1 MLISFIVCTS
11 NRLKELKSLFESI
24 EKNKKKSNLLFEVLV
39 VDQSNNR
46 INKKIVE
53 DYNFTY
59 LHSKKNGL
67 SYSRNLA
74 MKLSNGKFISFLD
87 DDSYLDENYLNNLKN
102 YLMYDFISG
111 RILTIENKNK
121 PLTKYQ
127 INKEFEITK
136 NNFDVV
142 LSSGLIFKS
151 SIIKKVGYLD
161 EDFGIGGKYG
171 ASEEADYV
179 LRFLKNNFNG
189 FYTPTIKIFHP
200 KFNPNSFSN
209 IKELKIKFFNYGR
222 GRGALLLKHAKF
234 LGINIL
240 ILQFIIRIL
249 LVFYSIIKFDKNNY
263 YKNLNLL
270 NGMYLVYFK
279 KDLWRFL
286 YWVI

>member
-11 NRLKELKSLFESI
+11 NRLKELKCLFKSI
-24 EKNKKKSNLLFEVLV
+24 VKNKKKTNLLFEVLV
-39 VDQSNNR
+39 VDQSTDH

-53 DYNFTY
+53 EYNFIY
-59 LHSKKNGL
+59 VHSRKKGL

-74 MKLSNGKFISFLD
+74 MKLSKGKFISFLD
-87 DDSYLDENYLNNLKN
+87 DDSYIDENYLNNLKN

-111 RILTIENKNK
+111 RILTIENKKK
-121 PLTKYQ
+121 PLIKHQ
-127 INKEFEITK
+127 INKEFKITK

-179 LRFLKNNFNG
+179 LRFLQNNFNG

-209 IKELKIKFFNYGR
+209 TKELKNKFFNYGR
-222 GRGALLLKHAKF
+222 GRGALLLKHVKF
-234 LGINIL
+234 LGIKIL
-240 ILQFIIRIL
+240 LLQFIIRIL
-249 LVFYSIIKFDKNNY
+249 LVCFSILNFNKKNY
-263 YKNLNLL
+263 YKNLSLL
-270 NGMYLVYFK
+270 NGMYQVYFK
-279 KDLWRFL
+279 KD
-286 YWVI
+286 